1 MSKPIDNFRLKV
13 RNTQKLKRTHIPFT
27 LEEAISLDSEI
38 SKLEKEVERLRIE
51 VLEERTLTVDI
62 VGSEF

>member
-13 RNTQKLKRTHIPFT
+13 RNTHKLKRTHIPFT
-27 LEEAISLDSEI
+27 LEEALALDAEI
-38 SKLEKEVERLRIE
+38 SAMEKELERLRL
-51 VLEERTLTVDI
+51 VAMEERTLIVDI